1 MPKAKLDPK
10 SLELLRRSESIN
22 EKSLIACHHAD
33 LISKRLASTLKRN
46 DALIQSSGNLALMTL
61 NRAEIES
68 VACSC
73 YRIIK
78 EEQNYSLLK

>member
-10 SLELLRRSESIN
+10 SLELLRRSEAEN

-46 DALIQSSGNLALMTL
+46 DALIQSSGNLADFQTL
-61 NRAEIES
+61 HPSQWLNKPN
-68 VACSC
+68 
-73 YRIIK
+73 IK
-78 EEQNYSLLK
+78 